1 VKPVDHVLKRLE
13 GVRQCNGA
21 WKALCP
27 AHADREPSLSVT
39 EGDDGRAL
47 VKSFLEAVRDE

>member
-1 VKPVDHVLKRLE
+1 MKPVDHVLKQLE
-13 GVRQCNGA
+13 GVRQCNSA
-21 WKALCP
+21 WKAVCL